1 MYHKILV
8 PVDLSH
14 LDKIAKALNT
24 AIDMAKHY
32 NAELHYV
39 TVTNS
44 TPGTA
49 AHNPEELAEKLQQF
63 AEEQG
68 RAHGIHADSKV
79 LESVDTAV
87 ELDDKLVK
95 AIKDI
100 DADLVVMASHP
111 PGLGDKLHLL
121 RSNAAEVVKHTSI
134 SVFVVR

>member
-14 LDKIAKALNT
+14 LDKMPKALNT

-32 NAELHYV
+32 NATLCYV

-44 TPGTA
+44 TPGAA
-49 AHNPEELAEKLQQF
+49 AHNPDELRAKMKEF

-68 RAHGIHADSKV
+68 NAHGIKTDAEV

-87 ELDDKLVK
+87 ELDDKLLD
-95 AIKDI
+95 AIKDTG
-100 DADLVVMASHP
+100 ADLVIMASHP
-111 PGLGDKLHLL
+111 PGIGDKLHLL
-121 RSNAAEVVKHTSI
+121 RSNGANIVKHSDI

>member
-1 MYHKILV
+1 MYRKILV

-14 LDKIAKALNT
+14 LDKMPKALNT

-32 NAELHYV
+32 GATLCYV

-44 TPGTA
+44 TPGAA
-49 AHNPEELAEKLQQF
+49 AHNPEELADRMHEF

-68 RAHGIHADSKV
+68 NAHGIKTEAEV
-79 LESVDTAV
+79 LSSVDTAV
-87 ELDDKLVK
+87 ELDDKLLE
-95 AIKDI
+95 AIKNTG
-100 DADLVVMASHP
+100 ADLVVMASHA

-121 RSNAAEVVKHTSI
+121 RSNGSEIVKHTDI

>member
-1 MYHKILV
+1 MYKKILV

-14 LDKIAKALNT
+14 LDKIVKALDT
-24 AIDMAKHY
+24 AIDMARHY
-32 NAELHYV
+32 KAELHYV

-49 AHNPEELAEKLQQF
+49 AHNPQELAEKMRVF

-68 RAHGIHADSKV
+68 QAHGITTDFKV

-87 ELDDKLVK
+87 ELDKKLLG
-95 AIKDI
+95 AIKDTGV
-100 DADLVVMASHP
+100 DLVVMASHP

-121 RSNAAEVVKHTSI
+121 RSNGAEIVKHSNI

>member
-1 MYHKILV
+1 MYSKILV

-14 LDKIAKALNT
+14 LDKMPKALNT

-32 NAELHYV
+32 NATLCYV

-44 TPGTA
+44 TPGAA
-49 AHNPEELAEKLQQF
+49 AHNPDELRATMKEF

-68 RAHGIHADSKV
+68 NAHGIKTDAEV

-87 ELDDKLVK
+87 ELDDKLLD
-95 AIKDI
+95 AIKDTG
-100 DADLVVMASHP
+100 ADLVIMASHP
-111 PGLGDKLHLL
+111 PGIGDKLHLL
-121 RSNAAEVVKHTSI
+121 RSNGANIVKHSDI